1 MKRSPFYEQNG
12 KYLTPTDLAQTTD
25 SGINNNNNTK
35 LIRNLGDK
43 MSVANTK
50 IF

>member
-25 SGINNNNNTK
+25 SGINNNNVN

-43 MSVANTK
+43 MSVTNTK